1 VLSPPRLHI
10 NSQKL
15 YYTNRSKKN
24 KNDPSILI
32 RILYAEK
39 INPKRVFLRKNISLE
54 SMQKLRA
61 KRVYYQL
68 REREDIEN
76 E

>member
-1 VLSPPRLHI
+1 MRKKST
-10 NSQKL
+10 QKG
-15 YYTNRSKKN
+15 YFG
-24 KNDPSILI
+24 
-32 RILYAEK
+32 E
-39 INPKRVFLRKNISLE
+39 NISLD